1 MRLSVCIPMF
11 FRDVSPA
18 EAVAR
23 IAALSFDA
31 AEVWRLR
38 AEDIDP
44 LGEALCRHGITL
56 EGMCTGSFAMT
67 EPDRRSEYLEKLDAA
82 CETARHLGCRNLI
95 TQSGRDTG
103 APREEQLDSIRGA
116 MAAALP
122 YLSQHGMR
130 LLIEP
135 LNTRI
140 DHKDTFLDSSAQAFT
155 LIREFDS
162 PHLSVLYD
170 IYHARIMGEDC
181 RTVLRENAGFI
192 GHLHVAGT
200 AGRHEFWES
209 DPDYPRLL
217 QTAEDAGYDGLCGL
231 EYAPLMSREES
242 LAQARKILH

>member
-11 FRDVSPA
+11 FRDLSPA

-44 LGEALCRHGITL
+44 LGEALCRHGVTL
-56 EGMCTGSFAMT
+56 AGMCTGSFEMT
-67 EPDRRSEYLEKLDAA
+67 DPDRRGEFIEKLDEA
-82 CETARHLGCRNLI
+82 CGIARRLGCRDLI

-103 APREEQLDSIRGA
+103 APREAQLDSIRGA

-122 YLSQHGMR
+122 YLSRHGMR
-130 LLIEP
+130 LLLEP

-140 DHKDTFLDSSAQAFT
+140 DHKDAFLGASPEAFS

-181 RTVLRENAGFI
+181 RAVLRENAARI
-192 GHLHVAGT
+192 GHLHAAGT
-200 AGRHEFWES
+200 GGRHEFWES
-209 DPDYPRLL
+209 DPDYPELL
-217 QTAEDAGYDGLCGL
+217 QTAVAAGYTGLCGL
-231 EYAPLMSREES
+231 EYAPLLPREES
-242 LAQARKILH
+242 LSQARRLLL